1 MGLCACSVPDFSRS
15 LDITVNLCA
24 SVQLVSNRM
33 GALIASLAVTM
44 LVALALS
51 GSDEGS
57 GLAIKSA
64 KLSQAKINGFSPK
77 QMANMEQVNS
87 VLVILLEDFSTGMFL
102 LSIFMFRSL
111 HSTPLAVCCG
121 VFACRCTL
129 RTTS

>member
-1 MGLCACSVPDFSRS
+1 MGLCSCFVPAFSRS
-15 LDITVNLCA
+15 LVITVNLCV
-24 SVQLVSNRM
+24 SLQLVSNRM

-77 QMANMEQVNS
+77 QMANMEQVNA
-87 VLVILLEDFSTGMFL
+87 VLVILLEDFSSLML
-102 LSIFMFRSL
+102 RSL

>member
-1 MGLCACSVPDFSRS
+1 MGLCACFVPAFSLS
-15 LDITVNLCA
+15 IDITVNLCV
-24 SVQLVSNRM
+24 SLQLVSNRM

-87 VLVILLEDFSTGMFL
+87 VLVILLEDFSSLML
-102 LSIFMFRSL
+102 RSL

>member
-1 MGLCACSVPDFSRS
+1 
-15 LDITVNLCA
+15 
-24 SVQLVSNRM
+24 M
-33 GALIASLAVTM
+33 GALMASLAVTM

-77 QMANMEQVNS
+77 QMANMEQVNT
-87 VLVILLEDFSTGMFL
+87 VLVVFLFGVFSTGMFPP
-102 LSIFMFRSL
+102 SILILTSL